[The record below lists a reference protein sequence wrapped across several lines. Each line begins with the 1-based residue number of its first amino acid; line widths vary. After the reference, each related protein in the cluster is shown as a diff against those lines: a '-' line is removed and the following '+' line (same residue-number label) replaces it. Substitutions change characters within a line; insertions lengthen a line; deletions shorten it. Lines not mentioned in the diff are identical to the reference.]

1 MTVGMR
7 YTWRG
12 AISLADATTTGPDG
26 LPRKWIMMLPL
37 GEYEH
42 PEHGKLDITRTLL
55 SELTRN
61 FTNKVRHIDISLDV
75 DHKASQ
81 GDTRAT
87 GWLESVQFRDATGDC
102 PAGLW
107 GLVCWT
113 KYGAQ
118 LLHDQDYRY
127 FSIEFGPYTDAE
139 TGKKYDNVIL
149 GGALTNRPFMKQ
161 MPAIALGARKG
172 SQNMAEGSHVIRLMG
187 GNGAKGGPKGS
198 RSAKVADYQPDNID
212 DATAYDDGGD
222 DESAD
227 MDEGDGG
234 DDDTSLD
241 DAEGDDDTSLDDG
254 DSEGDDASAD
264 DAAATT
270 MGKKK
275 MGKSGYGKKMAET
288 VSLAEHRLLQRQ
300 LAEVRRQQYS
310 TTLDKLFA
318 EWGNGRLVT
327 LSDGNSVRT
336 PVRDPKTG
344 KPSPR
349 RLAFHLTPKAERK
362 IRAFME
368 GPGYMFSE
376 TNRVAFLD
384 VVQTLLSDGI
394 VELGARGGASTSEA
408 VRTLRGG
415 SARRTDDEIAEQELH
430 QLAESYA
437 RADGKELSE
446 LSSEQKLTYFTR
458 AERSITA

>member
-1 MTVGMR
+1 MTAGMR
-7 YTWRG
+7 YVWRG
-12 AISLADATTTGPDG
+12 AINLADVPPGPDG
-26 LPRKWIMMLPL
+26 MPRKWIMMLPE
-37 GEYEH
+37 GEYDH
-42 PEHGKLDITRTLL
+42 PEHGKLDISRTLL
-55 SELTRN
+55 NELIKN
-61 FTNKVRHIDISLDV
+61 FEAKVRRIDISLDV

-87 GWLESVQFRDATGDC
+87 GWLEQVQLREAQGDC

-107 GLVCWT
+107 GLTCWT
-113 KYGAQ
+113 GYGVKF
-118 LLHDQDYRY
+118 LKDKEYKY
-127 FSIEFGPYTDAE
+127 FSIEFGPYEDAE
-139 TGKKYDNVIL
+139 TGKKYANVIL

-172 SQNMAEGSHVIRLMG
+172 SQDMAEGSHVIRLMG

-212 DATAYDDGGD
+212 DSTAFDDAAD

-227 MDEGDGG
+227 MDEGESG

-241 DAEGDDDTSLDDG
+241 DAEGDDDTSMDDAGDGDDG
-254 DSEGDDASAD
+254 AAD

-275 MGKSGYGKKMAET
+275 LGKSGKKMAET
-288 VSLAEHRLLQRQ
+288 VSLAEHRLLKKQ

-318 EWGNGRLVT
+318 EWGNGRLVA
-327 LSDGNSVRT
+327 LSDGNRVTT

-349 RLAFHLTPKAERK
+349 RLMFHLTPKAERK

-368 GPGYMFSE
+368 GPAYTFSE

-408 VRTLRGG
+408 TRTLRGG

-430 QLAESYA
+430 TLAESYA

-446 LSSEQKLTYFTR
+446 LDSAQKLTYFTR